1 MMKKKDLEIFLE
13 QVPDFSDPKPGFEQ
27 YKTPATIASDI
38 LFQAYASEDIS
49 DKHVLDLGCGTGIFS
64 FGAKILNAKQVMGID
79 KDQDCIDLAVSFAK
93 KHQFNIDFICTDV
106 SDVSEKVDTVLMNPP
121 FGAQKQNIHADRPF
135 LEKATSVGSVVYS
148 LHLEQTLDFINKLLK
163 SLKKEG
169 RVLQIYDFPIKAQFS
184 FHKKLKD
191 TVPVALLQIK

>member
-1 MMKKKDLEIFLE
+1 MKKKELEIFLE
-13 QVPDFSDPKPGFEQ
+13 QIPDFLNPKHGFEQ

-38 LFQAYASEDIS
+38 LFQAYASEDIF
-49 DKHVLDLGCGTGIFS
+49 DKQILDLGCGTGIFS
-64 FGAKILNAKQVMGID
+64 FGAKILNAEHVTGID
-79 KDQDCIDLAVSFAK
+79 IDQECIDLAVSFAK
-93 KHQFNIDFICTDV
+93 KNQFNIDFICTDV

-121 FGAQKQNIHADRPF
+121 FGAQKQNIHADRAF
-135 LEKATSVGSVVYS
+135 IEKATSVASVVYS

-163 SLKKEG
+163 SQKKNG

>member
-1 MMKKKDLEIFLE
+1 MKKKELEIFLE
-13 QVPDFSDPKPGFEQ
+13 RIPDFSNPKPGFEQ

-49 DKHVLDLGCGTGIFS
+49 DKQLLDLGCGTGIFS
-64 FGAKILNAKQVMGID
+64 FGAKILNAEHVTGVDID
-79 KDQDCIDLAVSFAK
+79 QECIDLAVSFAK
-93 KHQFNIDFICTDV
+93 KNQFDIDFICTDI
-106 SDVSEKVDTVLMNPP
+106 SDVSEKVDAVLMNPP
-121 FGAQKQNIHADRPF
+121 FGAQKQNIHADRAF
-135 LEKATSVGSVVYS
+135 IEKATSVASVVYS
-148 LHLEQTLDFINKLLK
+148 LHLEQTLEFIIKLLK

>member
-1 MMKKKDLEIFLE
+1 MMKKKELEIFLE
-13 QVPDFSDPKPGFEQ
+13 QIPDFSDPKPGFEQ

-49 DKHVLDLGCGTGIFS
+49 DKQILDLGCGTGIFS
-64 FGAKILNAKQVMGID
+64 FGAKTLNANHVTGID
-79 KDQDCIDLAVSFAK
+79 IDQECIDLAVSFAK
-93 KHQFNIDFICTDV
+93 KNQFNIDFICTDV

-121 FGAQKQNIHADRPF
+121 FGAQKQNIHADRVF
-135 LEKATSVGSVVYS
+135 IEKATSVASVVYS

-169 RVLQIYDFPIKAQFS
+169 DVLQIYDFPIKAQFS
-184 FHKKLKD
+184 FHNKLKD

>member
-1 MMKKKDLEIFLE
+1 MKKKELEIFLE
-13 QVPDFSDPKPGFEQ
+13 RIPDFSNPKPGFEQ

-49 DKHVLDLGCGTGIFS
+49 DKQLLDLGCGTGIFS
-64 FGAKILNAKQVMGID
+64 FGAKILNAEHVTGVDID
-79 KDQDCIDLAVSFAK
+79 QECIDLAVSFAK
-93 KHQFNIDFICTDV
+93 KNQFDIDFICTDI

-121 FGAQKQNIHADRPF
+121 FGAQKQNIHADRAF
-135 LEKATSVGSVVYS
+135 IEKATSVASVVYS
-148 LHLEQTLDFINKLLK
+148 LHLEQTLEFIIKLLK

>member
-1 MMKKKDLEIFLE
+1 MKKKELEIFLE
-13 QVPDFSDPKPGFEQ
+13 QIPDFSDPKPGFEQ

-49 DKHVLDLGCGTGIFS
+49 DKQLLDLGCGTGIFS
-64 FGAKILNAKQVMGID
+64 FGAKILNAEHVTGVDID
-79 KDQDCIDLAVSFAK
+79 QKCIDLAVSFAK
-93 KHQFNIDFICTDV
+93 KNQFDIDFICTDI

-121 FGAQKQNIHADRPF
+121 FGAQKQNIHADRVF
-135 LEKATSVGSVVYS
+135 IEKATSVASVVYS
-148 LHLEQTLDFINKLLK
+148 LHLEQTLDFLNKLLK
-163 SLKKEG
+163 SLKKKG